1 MNSFARSGGPRQSPF
16 YSLSFARQNR
26 YPNRSGGLL
35 QKPFVHPHD
44 AHGVTQFAV
53 ADEQIRC
60 TMRQLS
66 GRREPN
72 PKRLLIMEDVR
83 ETRVR
88 DGEVEMVTLHAVTNT
103 PRQRTLSESYNRQ
116 CTPLG
121 ELPEAWRKRRSAES
135 SARSRAMCRLQPG
148 KHAQQLADRKRKRDA
163 APKQKGDA
171 GRGRTLSRKDSEWQ
185 RAEVDR
191 QLMQLEEAAAAAKR
205 EKDEADRRREAKA
218 ATPAVVRVYDRKEG
232 CDKLMRLDQLPEG
245 ALRCNWFGA
254 RHARW
259 TYGY

>member
-1 MNSFARSGGPRQSPF
+1 M
-16 YSLSFARQNR
+16 
-26 YPNRSGGLL
+26 

-53 ADEQIRC
+53 ADEQLRC
-60 TMRQLS
+60 NYDEAAER

-72 PKRLLIMEDVR
+72 PKRLLIVEDVR

-103 PRQRTLSESYNRQ
+103 PRQRTISASYYRQ
-116 CTPLG
+116 CTPIG
-121 ELPEAWRKRRSAES
+121 ELHATWLKRRSAES
-135 SARSRAMCRLQPG
+135 SARSRAMCRLQPS

-163 APKQKGDA
+163 APKKVRDA
-171 GRGRTLSRKDSEWQ
+171 GRGRTPSRKTSEWQ
-185 RAEVDR
+185 RAEVDQ
-191 QLMQLEEAAAAAKR
+191 QLMEMEEAKRDEEKAKR
-205 EKDEADRRREAKA
+205 DEDEAKRRQEAEA
-218 ATPAVVRVYDRKEG
+218 VAPAVVRVYEREVDNDEG
-232 CDKLMRLDQLPEG
+232 QLMRLDQLPKG
-245 ALRCNWFGA
+245 ALRWNWFGA